1 MSHEN
6 AKLKHS
12 QRIHQKKNYMYKQT
26 KIAKMHGF
34 KVSEPHRYA
43 KHSAMNCGSPKC
55 MMCGNPRKMWKKLTI
70 QERRFYQEID
80 EYDSEEITE

>member
-6 AKLKHS
+6 SKLKHS
-12 QRIHQKKNYMYKQT
+12 QRIHQKENYVHKQT
-26 KIAKMHGF
+26 KIAKAHGF
-34 KVSEPHRYA
+34 KVPEPHRYA
-43 KHSAMNCGSPKC
+43 KHSAMTCGSSRC
-55 MMCGNPRKMWKKLTI
+55 MMCGNPRKMWKQLTI